1 MSFLRIAPL
10 PICLLLIVFSSPSAG
25 AFPPPK
31 AAKPIPAAVPAK
43 AKTPDG
49 KLSVT
54 RHTVKIQ
61 GKPFDY
67 VATAGTLPLKTEEGK
82 VQAQVFF
89 VAYTQ
94 SGEVDLS
101 RRPVTFCF
109 NGGPGSSSVW
119 LHLGMLGPKRV
130 QIPDNASSPKP
141 PYKLVENQYS
151 LLDRTDLVF
160 IDPVTTGYSRPAKGE
175 KGSQF
180 HGFSE
185 DIESVGRFI
194 HEYVTKYRRWP
205 SPKFL
210 LGESYGTTRAAGLSG
225 YLQDRYKMYLN
236 GIVMVSSV
244 IDFQTLAFGRDND
257 LPYVLFLPGYTATA
271 WYHKRLPADLQK
283 QDLKQTLKLVEKF
296 AVQEYAPALMKGSAL
311 DKKEHKRLVA
321 AYARYTGLSPEYVE
335 QSNLRVSLSRFAKEL
350 LRKDRRTIGRF
361 DSRFKGIDRDAAGS
375 RNEYDPSGA
384 AVYGAFG
391 ETINGYLRSEL
402 KFQSDL
408 PYEVLTGRVRPW
420 NFKQFTNRYVSV
432 SDTLRQAMTENPH
445 LKVFVACG
453 YYDLA
458 TPYFASIYS
467 YNHLALD
474 PALRKNLRLAYYR
487 AGHMMYIYGPSLKKL
502 RQDLDV
508 FYSSA
513 APK

>member
-1 MSFLRIAPL
+1 MPLLRIAPL
-10 PICLLLIVFSSPSAG
+10 PCCLVLVVFGWSAARAAPPSVAE
-25 AFPPPK
+25 
-31 AAKPIPAAVPAK
+31 KPGTRAVAV
-43 AKTPDG
+43 TG
-49 KLSVT
+49 KIDDEQLSVT
-54 RHTVKIQ
+54 RHSVKIQ
-61 GKPFDY
+61 GKRFDY

-82 VQAQVFF
+82 VQARMFF
-89 VAYTQ
+89 VAYTKA
-94 SGEVDLS
+94 GDVDLAK
-101 RRPVTFCF
+101 RPVTFCF

-130 QIPDNASSPKP
+130 RIPDDASSPKP
-141 PYKLVENQYS
+141 PYRLVENQYS
-151 LLDRTDLVF
+151 LLDRSDLVF

-180 HGFSE
+180 HGYKE

-194 HEYVTKYRRWP
+194 QRYVTKFRRWP

-210 LGESYGTTRAAGLSG
+210 LGESYGTTRAAGLSDH
-225 YLQDRYKMYLN
+225 LQDRYKMYLN

-271 WYHKRLPADLQK
+271 WYHKRLPHELQK
-283 QDLKQTLKLVEKF
+283 QDLKQTLKQVEKF
-296 AVQEYAPALMKGSAL
+296 AVQEYAPALMKGAAL
-311 DKKEHKRLVA
+311 GKKDHRRIVA
-321 AYARYTGLSPEYVE
+321 AYARYTGLSPAFVE
-335 QSNLRVSLSRFAKEL
+335 RSNLRVSLSRFAKEL
-350 LRKDRRTIGRF
+350 LRKHRRTIGRF
-361 DSRFKGIDRDAAGS
+361 DSRFKGIDRDAADS

-391 ETINGYLRSEL
+391 ETINSYLRSEL
-402 KFQSDL
+402 KFQSEL
-408 PYEVLTGRVRPW
+408 PYEVLTGRVHPW

-432 SDTLRQAMTENPH
+432 SDTLRQAMTKNPH

-458 TPYFASIYS
+458 TPYFASVYS

-474 PALRKNLRLAYYR
+474 PALRKNLRLRYYH
-487 AGHMMYIYGPSLKKL
+487 AGHMMYIYEPALKRL
-502 RQDLDV
+502 RKDLEE
-508 FYSSA
+508 FYSA
-513 APK
+513 AAK